1 MRGGERGERRREERR
16 QRTEEER
23 RRDRREETGE
33 EMRGEETEERIAS
46 IISHLTYLA
55 VLENLFLPFSKVLNE
70 ATDNCIPFLL
80 NAL

>member
-23 RRDRREETGE
+23 RRDRR
-33 EMRGEETEERIAS
+33 EETEERIAS